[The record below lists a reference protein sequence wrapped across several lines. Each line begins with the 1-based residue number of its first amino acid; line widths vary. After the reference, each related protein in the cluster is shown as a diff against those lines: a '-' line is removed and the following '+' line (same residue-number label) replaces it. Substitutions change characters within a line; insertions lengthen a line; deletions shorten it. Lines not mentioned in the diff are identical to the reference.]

1 MRKDGAF
8 FVLKNSMK
16 LYLSKQKRILLILEW
31 SVGFRP
37 AGSVWLLLLA
47 LRGFSL
53 VEIGFAEAVFHV
65 VSLCCELP
73 SGILADVLGRKR
85 ALTASHGMFVLSTL
99 LMVFSQGMAGVC
111 LSLAFSALGYNLES
125 GTREAIT
132 YESMLQVGQEADYL
146 KFSALQHGVY
156 RFSSGGAMLLAGA
169 TVYLGW
175 RTAYLLDMGITL
187 IGLVAALAI
196 TEPERGASGITL
208 QKLPAALVE
217 TVRAAWILLRSDGMA
232 VRIMVLNA
240 LVGACATL
248 TGFYL
253 QEKVQAAVTV
263 PALLGPALFALGLGG
278 GLAGLLTGRL
288 DRLPYPKAAAITG
301 AGVLLCAWAAR
312 GTSLP
317 VLMVSGLLAGLLD
330 DSLELV
336 TDKNLNN
343 RFPSAQR
350 ATLISISSMVFS
362 VFMIPLS
369 PLFGWWFS

>member
-1 MRKDGAF
+1 M
-8 FVLKNSMK
+8 LKNIKQFSISRQK
-16 LYLSKQKRILLILEW
+16 LVLLILEW

-37 AGSVWLLLLA
+37 AGSVWVLLLT

-73 SGILADVLGRKR
+73 SGLLADVLGRKWT
-85 ALTASHGMFVLSTL
+85 LTASHVMFVLSTL
-99 LMVFSQGMAGVC
+99 LMVVSQGMVGVC
-111 LSLAFSALGYNLES
+111 LSLAISALGYNLES

-132 YESMLQVGQEADYL
+132 YESMLQAGQGADYL
-146 KFSALQHGVY
+146 KFSSLQHGVY

-169 TVYLGW
+169 TVFLGW
-175 RTAYLLDMGITL
+175 RMAYLLDTGITL
-187 IGLVAALAI
+187 IGLGAALTI
-196 TEPERGASGITL
+196 TEPKRDVPGMTL
-208 QKLPAALVE
+208 RTLPAALAE
-217 TVRAAWILLRSDGMA
+217 TVREAWNLLRSDGVA

-240 LVGACATL
+240 LVGVCATL

-253 QEKVQAAVTV
+253 QEKVEAAVTI

-288 DRLPYPKAAAITG
+288 DRLSYPKAVVFTG
-301 AGVLLCAWAAR
+301 GGVLLCALAAR
-312 GTSLP
+312 GTCLP

-336 TDKNLNN
+336 SDKKLND

-350 ATLISISSMVFS
+350 ATLISVSSMIFS